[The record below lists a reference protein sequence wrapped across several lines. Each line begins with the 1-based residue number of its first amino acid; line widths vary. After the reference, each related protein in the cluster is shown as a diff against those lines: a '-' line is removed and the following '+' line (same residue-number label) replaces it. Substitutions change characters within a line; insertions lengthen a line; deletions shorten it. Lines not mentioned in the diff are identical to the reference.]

1 VLKRRLW
8 VFLALFAIVAAACG
22 GDDEGGGETGGAT
35 GGGEGLTVGVSWN
48 NYNEER
54 WAKWDEPAI
63 VGALDA
69 AGAEYISSDAGS
81 SAEQQLT
88 DVENLI
94 SQGADALIIL
104 AQDTEAIVPA
114 VQSALEQLE
123 LERFDMLLIENVG
136 NLICPASFQLGTHL
150 SVLVASVPEGDDK
163 PYKYPGAYRGVDALV
178 INKIDL
184 LPYVSFDIDHFRRG
198 VEVLNAG
205 LATFPLSCRT
215 GEGLDAWLDWVGI
228 QVEAKRR
235 MQT

>member
-1 VLKRRLW
+1 MSQRVAVVEKILSANDRLAADNRARLDSAGLLGMNLMASPGAGKTSL
-8 VFLALFAIVAAACG
+8 VEGTVRGLSGRLRLAVIDGDIATRLDADRAA
-22 GDDEGGGETGGAT
+22 
-35 GGGEGLTVGVSWN
+35 
-48 NYNEER
+48 
-54 WAKWDEPAI
+54 
-63 VGALDA
+63 A
-69 AGAEYISSDAGS
+69 AGATAVQINTGGECHLDA
-81 SAEQQLT
+81 
-88 DVENLI
+88 VM
-94 SQGADALIIL
+94 
-104 AQDTEAIVPA
+104 